1 MHDATQILRQ
11 EHEVI
16 LGVLDVTE
24 KTAAVLEAGNDV
36 PAHVLNETV
45 EFLRRFADAQHH
57 GKEEDL
63 LFPKMRQCMPG
74 AAGPVSMMLME
85 HQFGRSH
92 IARMAEAGKSYADG
106 DRSAGAEWADAALDY
121 VALLREHIAKENHV
135 LFVMAER
142 VLTQEEQKQL
152 ASAFAGVDTQKIGE
166 AEGKKLLQMPKA
178 CAHRRRVLSR
188 VSIRIAGAV
197 CEHFDSVQCA

>member
-16 LGVLDVTE
+16 LGVLQATE
-24 KTAAVLEAGNDV
+24 KTAAALEAGNDV
-36 PAHVLNETV
+36 SAHFLNETV
-45 EFLRRFADAQHH
+45 EFLRRSADARHL

-63 LFPKMRQCMPG
+63 LFPKLRHCMPG
-74 AAGPVSMMLME
+74 AAGTVSMMLME
-85 HQFGRSH
+85 HQLGRSH
-92 IARMAEAGKSYADG
+92 ITRMAEDGQSYADG
-106 DRSAGAEWADAALDY
+106 DRSAGVECANAALDY
-121 VALLREHIAKENHV
+121 VALLREHIGKENHV

-142 VLTQEEQKQL
+142 VLTQEEQEQS
-152 ASAFAGVDTQKIGE
+152 ASAFAGVDIRRSAKPR
-166 AEGKKLLQMPKA
+166 ARSCFRLPKA
-178 CAHRRRVLSR
+178 CARRRRVLSR